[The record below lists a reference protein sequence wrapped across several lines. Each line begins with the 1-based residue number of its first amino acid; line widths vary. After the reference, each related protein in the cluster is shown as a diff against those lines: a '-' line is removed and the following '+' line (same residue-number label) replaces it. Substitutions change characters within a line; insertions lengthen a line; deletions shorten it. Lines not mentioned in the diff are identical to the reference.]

1 MHYSTCYCQGGSC
14 CYCCWFFPVNDCMS
28 LQDGM
33 VFSFPQCFCNL
44 TVPGYTNR
52 RACWQPEESRWI
64 SCFFFKKRKKRMWQY
79 ATVHRCFWMKCDR
92 RSPVRRAKQVY
103 FSWLIKVPCKYLV
116 GANHSNPTNEETTQS
131 LSSNAVVSAV
141 ILYYPVKF
149 WLILCCNRKETKYCI
164 FWSWPIVIITITRL
178 TSVSTIPHVG
188 LLILCAIVH
197 FKKQELHFSD
207 SSSLCKYLG
216 TKG

>member
-1 MHYSTCYCQGGSC
+1 
-14 CYCCWFFPVNDCMS
+14 
-28 LQDGM
+28 
-33 VFSFPQCFCNL
+33 
-44 TVPGYTNR
+44 
-52 RACWQPEESRWI
+52 
-64 SCFFFKKRKKRMWQY
+64 MWQY
-79 ATVHRCFWMKCDR
+79 ATVHRCFWMECDR

-131 LSSNAVVSAV
+131 LSSKAAVSAV